1 MDELYVVVLEISAE
15 RDGYYVREKIN
26 EKVIMDSPVHRYDG
40 FEFRIL
46 SADDE
51 FVQALIYADNPYTTR
66 VLGLNVDNAGK
77 KVGVLFDSP
86 VLIETDGGF
95 AGVLCSYVFQVSRHY
110 IDVNKMYTLLGAD
123 IKSRKLMIESYAGL
137 RDKLLEQKR
146 RMEFSEMMH
155 YMERNKDLQS
165 HTLRMVEHTKL
176 YQENFVSK
184 YEPMKAGRVSC
195 EESMMLIVAKAY
207 AEEGK
212 HVAVLNSGNPIEP
225 NGQIFKGSDTEE
237 EKICRVSNLYEAL
250 ISENTS
256 EYYILNKE
264 IFEKNQ
270 FNSMFLGTDRVL
282 YSPAV
287 MVMKDYVGYRPSWG
301 MATEEYRETPYFVD
315 VLTCSAPFF
324 SGLGYIL
331 PDGDLEYL
339 LKRRIRNIFEV
350 AIENGVETFII
361 GAFGCGDFHNPAST
375 VARAFKGV
383 LSEKRYERAF
393 EDVIFV
399 IESKGENRSDIEAFK
414 AI

>member
-1 MDELYVVVLEISAE
+1 MDELYIVVLEISAE
-15 RDGYYVREKIN
+15 SDGYYVREKIN
-26 EKVIMDSPVHRYDG
+26 EKVIMDSPAHRYDG

-46 SADDE
+46 SVDDE
-51 FVQALIYADNPYTTR
+51 FVQALIYADNPYITR
-66 VLGLNVDNAGK
+66 LLGENVDNAGK
-77 KVGVLFDSP
+77 KVGMLFDSP

-110 IDVNKMYTLLGAD
+110 IDVSKMYALLGGRG
-123 IKSRKLMIESYAGL
+123 IRGKLMIESYSEL
-137 RDKLLEQKR
+137 RDRLLEKKKS
-146 RMEFSEMMH
+146 MEFSEMMH
-155 YMERNKDLQS
+155 YIQRDKDL
-165 HTLRMVEHTKL
+165 HNYTLKMIEHTKL

-184 YEPMKAGRVSC
+184 YEPMRAGRVSC
-195 EESMMLIVAKAY
+195 KENMMLIEVKAY
-207 AEEGK
+207 AEEGN

-225 NGQIFKGSDTEE
+225 NGKIFKGSDTEE

-264 IFEKNQ
+264 IFERNQ

-287 MVMKDYVGYRPSWG
+287 MIMKDYVGYQPFWG
-301 MATEEYRETPYFVD
+301 MATEEYREMPYFID

-350 AIENGVETFII
+350 AIENDVETFII
-361 GAFGCGDFHNPAST
+361 GAFGCGDFHNPVSI

-383 LSEKRYERAF
+383 LSEKRYARAF
-393 EDVIFV
+393 DDVVFV
-399 IESKGENRSDIEAFK
+399 IESKGGNRSDIEAFES
-414 AI
+414 I

>member
-15 RDGYYVREKIN
+15 SDGYYVKEKIN

-184 YEPMKAGRVSC
+184 YESMKAGRVSC

-212 HVAVLNSGNPIEP
+212 HVAVLNSGNPVEP

-237 EKICRVSNLYEAL
+237 EKIVIDIQTEL
-250 ISENTS
+250 
-256 EYYILNKE
+256 LNKDCLYQNGIPIAKHILE
-264 IFEKNQ
+264 IQTDFYTADQQIYVENGTMLILQDQGKGIFLEENEKVKISVKQENMNKQPGHTFEI
-270 FNSMFLGTDRVL
+270 
-282 YSPAV
+282 
-287 MVMKDYVGYRPSWG
+287 GY
-301 MATEEYRETPYFVD
+301 
-315 VLTCSAPFF
+315 
-324 SGLGYIL
+324 
-331 PDGDLEYL
+331 
-339 LKRRIRNIFEV
+339 
-350 AIENGVETFII
+350 IENGKPFKL
-361 GAFGCGDFHNPAST
+361 DT
-375 VARAFKGV
+375 VAVEQYEVWVEGGDQKEYFPYFKNISSDRII
-383 LSEKRYERAF
+383 LNYQIAK
-393 EDVIFV
+393 
-399 IESKGENRSDIEAFK
+399 ESGENEENKKSGSDVGSFGYDNK
-414 AI
+414 

>member
-15 RDGYYVREKIN
+15 SDGYYVREKIN
-26 EKVIMDSPVHRYDG
+26 EKVIMDSPAHRYDG
-40 FEFRIL
+40 FEFRML
-46 SADDE
+46 YADDK
-51 FVQALIYADNPYTTR
+51 FVQALVYADNPYTTR
-66 VLGLNVDNAGK
+66 VLGFNVDNAGK
-77 KVGVLFDSP
+77 KVGMSFDSP

-123 IKSRKLMIESYAGL
+123 IISRKLMIESYVEL
-137 RDKLLEQKR
+137 SERLLKKKKS
-146 RMEFSEMMH
+146 MEFSEMMH
-155 YMERNKDLQS
+155 YMERDKELHS
-165 HTLRMVEHTKL
+165 RTLRMVEHTKL
-176 YQENFVSK
+176 YQENFVSE
-184 YEPMKAGRVSC
+184 YEPVRAGKVRC
-195 EESMMLIVAKAY
+195 EENMMVIVAKAY

-270 FNSMFLGTDRVL
+270 FNSMFLGTDRVV
-282 YSPAV
+282 YSPSV
-287 MVMKDYVGYRPSWG
+287 MIMKDYVGYHPSWG
-301 MATEEYRETPYFVD
+301 MATEEYRKMPYFID

-350 AIENGVETFII
+350 AIENEVETFII

-393 EDVIFV
+393 DDVIFV
-399 IESKGENRSDIEAFK
+399 VESKGENRSDIESFK
-414 AI
+414 TI